1 MKNRKSIII
10 LLGQNLYPINGTLRE
25 PLLIIEWVM
34 IFLFSELAFLLY
46 MRVKNRERK
55 LSNFIEK
62 ASILFLLAY
71 SSMGV
76 FYIFGDYYMETQ
88 HSRLVVFNI
97 GYLLRMILGLVFIYK
112 IEKYQIII
120 GKYLFSKIFLIFTL
134 ISVVL
139 FFTAIEFTQNASL
152 VLFWI
157 PLILIFLIYMKKLLK
172 KTSENQEIHNYKVKI
187 YFSIIGVIFLGFGF
201 GATSDPFVSLFGLI
215 IRLFGD
221 IIQIIGIFVL
231 SIYFINL
238 PSLSEQNWKDKIDK
252 LFLMRAS
259 GICVYYKFFKDPTN
273 TRQDQI
279 MSGAIN
285 TIRMMLKEISQDDGE
300 MVIEKEG
307 KVLITHQGKY
317 ITGVIVADQ
326 NLRSL
331 NFLLERFIEKVE
343 FLYSNIIR
351 DWDGAMEIFL
361 PIENITKEIFF

>member
-1 MKNRKSIII
+1 M
-10 LLGQNLYPINGTLRE
+10 LGQGLYPLTGPLRE
-25 PLLIIEWVM
+25 PLIIIEWV
-34 IFLFSELAFLLY
+34 IVFLFSELAFLLY
-46 MRVKNRERK
+46 MRIKNRERI
-55 LSNFIEK
+55 LSKFIEK

-71 SSMGV
+71 SLMGI

-88 HSRLVVFNI
+88 LLRLVVFNI
-97 GYLLRMILGLVFIYK
+97 GYLLRMILGLVFTYQ
-112 IEKYQIII
+112 IEKYQIFI
-120 GKYLFSKIFLIFTL
+120 GKYLFSKILSIFAL

-139 FFTAIEFTQNASL
+139 FFTAKELTQNASL

-157 PLILIFLIYMKKLLK
+157 PLVSIFFIYMIKLLK
-172 KTSENQEIHNYKVKI
+172 KTSENQEIHNYKAKI
-187 YFSIIGVIFLGFGF
+187 YFSILGALLLGFGF
-201 GATSDPFVSLFGLI
+201 VATSDPFVGLFGLI
-215 IRLFGD
+215 LRLVGD
-221 IIQIIGIFVL
+221 IFQIIGILILAFF
-231 SIYFINL
+231 FINI

-285 TIRMMLKEISQDDGE
+285 TIKMMLKEISQEDGE

-307 KVLITHQGKY
+307 KVLITCQGRY

-326 NLRSL
+326 NLSSL
-331 NFLLERFIEKVE
+331 NFLLKRFIEKVE
-343 FLYSNIIR
+343 FLYSNIVR

>member
-1 MKNRKSIII
+1 M
-10 LLGQNLYPINGTLRE
+10 LGQEFYPLTGTLRE

-34 IFLFSELAFLLY
+34 VFLFSELAFLLY
-46 MRVKNRERK
+46 MRIKNKERK

-71 SSMGV
+71 SSMFV

-88 HSRLVVFNI
+88 FARLVVFNI
-97 GYLLRMILGLVFIYK
+97 GYILRMIIGLVFIYK
-112 IEKYQIII
+112 IEKYQVII
-120 GKYLFSKIFLIFTL
+120 GKYLFSKIFSIFSL

-152 VLFWI
+152 ILFWL
-157 PLILIFLIYMKKLLK
+157 PLVSVIFIYLIKLLK
-172 KTSENQEIHNYKVKI
+172 KTSETQELHNYKAKI
-187 YFSIIGVIFLGFGF
+187 YFSLLGAIIVGFGF
-201 GATSDPFVSLFGLI
+201 GATSDPIVNMFGLYS
-215 IRLFGD
+215 RLVGD
-221 IIQIIGIFVL
+221 IFQIIGIIVL
-231 SIYFINL
+231 AIFFINL

-259 GICVYYKFFKDPTN
+259 GICVYYKFFKDPAN
-273 TRQDQI
+273 KHGDQI

-285 TIRMMLKEISQDDGE
+285 TIKMMLKEISQDEGE

-307 KVLITHQGKY
+307 KVLITYQGKY

-326 NLRSL
+326 NLTSL
-331 NFLLERFIEKVE
+331 NFLLKRFIEKVE

-351 DWDGAMEIFL
+351 DWDGTMEIFL
-361 PIENITKEIFF
+361 PIENITKEIFS

>member
-1 MKNRKSIII
+1 V
-10 LLGQNLYPINGTLRE
+10 LVQDFYPLTGTLRE

-34 IFLFSELAFLLY
+34 VFLFSELAFLLY
-46 MRVKNRERK
+46 MRVKNKGKK
-55 LSNFIEK
+55 LSNFMEN
-62 ASILFLLAY
+62 ASILFLLTY

-76 FYIFGDYYMETQ
+76 FYIFGDYYMESQ
-88 HSRLVVFNI
+88 LSRLVVFNI

-120 GKYLFSKIFLIFTL
+120 GKYLFSKIFAVFTL
-134 ISVVL
+134 ISVVV
-139 FFTAIEFTQNASL
+139 FFTAIEFTQYASL

-157 PLILIFLIYMKKLLK
+157 PLILIFFIYVIKLMK
-172 KTSENQEIHNYKVKI
+172 KTSESQEIHNYKVKI
-187 YFSIIGVIFLGFGF
+187 YFSIIGVILLGIGF
-201 GATSDPFVSLFGLI
+201 GATSDPIVSLFGLI
-215 IRLFGD
+215 IRLVGD
-221 IIQIIGIFVL
+221 IIQIIGILIL
-231 SIYFINL
+231 SIFFINL

-259 GICVYYKFFKDPTN
+259 GICVYYKFFKDSTN
-273 TRQDQI
+273 KRGDQI

-285 TIRMMLKEISQDDGE
+285 TIKMMLKEISQEDGE

-307 KVLITHQGKY
+307 KVLITYQGKY

-326 NLRSL
+326 NLSSL
-331 NFLLERFIEKVE
+331 NFLLKRFIEKVE

-351 DWDGAMEIFL
+351 DWDGAMEIFQ